1 MKPIHKLFLSFC
13 GNTTSKILTM
23 DTSELKIEI
32 LESVNIPEDV
42 MENFFENIAEDIEN
56 FESFEFEPQSF
67 EDEYLYTLPGH
78 WMVEMNPIFG
88 LFDMTAYNASDS
100 KLLLKVTTP
109 NGLVNCKYLEVP
121 CLSPVVF
128 AMYKY

>member
-1 MKPIHKLFLSFC
+1 
-13 GNTTSKILTM
+13 M

-32 LESVNIPEDV
+32 LESVNITEDV

-100 KLLLKVTTP
+100 KPGVNISQKNRNYSVWEGNETYKISKTFPKFKKKIGIIPTTFV
-109 NGLVNCKYLEVP
+109 LI
-121 CLSPVVF
+121 
-128 AMYKY
+128 